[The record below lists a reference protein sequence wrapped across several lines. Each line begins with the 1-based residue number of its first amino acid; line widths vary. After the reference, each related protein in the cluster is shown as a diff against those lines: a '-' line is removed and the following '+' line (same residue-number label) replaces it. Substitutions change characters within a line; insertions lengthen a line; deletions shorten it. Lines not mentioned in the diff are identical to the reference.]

1 MKTFSLLLGL
11 VLYFPAYSQIS
22 AVTSN
27 GDEVVLYDNGT
38 WKYTSKADSTKEI
51 SVNSTHFVRDAQS
64 TFEIKGNVIPEV
76 SIYVNPKLWSF
87 KKAEDGQSREYT
99 FRLKE
104 KDAYGMLITERI
116 EVPLENLK
124 KLAIKNAKNA
134 APDLKV
140 VKQEYRIVNGV
151 KVLFMQMNG
160 TIQGIQF
167 SYYGYYYSFKG
178 GSVQFLTYTAQN
190 LLDEFR
196 PSFESL
202 LNGLVIKQ

>member
-1 MKTFSLLLGL
+1 
-11 VLYFPAYSQIS
+11 
-22 AVTSN
+22 
-27 GDEVVLYDNGT
+27 
-38 WKYTSKADSTKEI
+38 
-51 SVNSTHFVRDAQS
+51 
-64 TFEIKGNVIPEV
+64 
-76 SIYVNPKLWSF
+76 
-87 KKAEDGQSREYT
+87 
-99 FRLKE
+99 
-104 KDAYGMLITERI
+104 
-116 EVPLENLK
+116 LENLK

-134 APDLKV
+134 APDLRV
-140 VKQEYRIVNGV
+140 VKEEYRIVNGV

-178 GSVQFLTYTAQN
+178 GSIQFLTYTAQN